1 MESVM
6 KIKYTG
12 LYEKIQICL
21 IQYSYFK
28 QFVRNEWT
36 ETPDKIAEILLKE
49 EYFLSEEDL
58 KFITPIDNLPQETKI
73 VEETKIEFQDLRYKL
88 GIIRFGALG
97 DLIML
102 LPVARHLKKLYN
114 FNITLI
120 TQDRFVA
127 TMKRVTD
134 AFDTVINI
142 GLYKKSNYDK
152 TVCLDGV
159 LEQDHSL
166 TNSER
171 LIHRTKLYERF
182 FGITVSNYDF
192 SIPITEDEILYSE
205 KILNV
210 SNQ

>member
-1 MESVM
+1 M

-21 IQYSYFK
+21 MQYSYFK
-28 QFVRNEWT
+28 QFVRNNWT
-36 ETPDKIAEILLKE
+36 DVPDKIAEILLKE
-49 EYFLSEEDL
+49 EYFLSEDDL
-58 KFITPIDNLPQETKI
+58 KFNKPLESIPQETKVI
-73 VEETKIEFQDLRYKL
+73 DQTSKENKDIRFKL

-102 LPVARHLKKLYN
+102 LPVARHLKKIYN
-114 FNITLI
+114 FRISLI
-120 TQDRFVA
+120 TQERFVGP
-127 TMKRVTD
+127 MKRVVD
-134 AFDTVINI
+134 AFDDVINLN
-142 GLYKKSNYDK
+142 LYKKSNYDK

-182 FGITVSNYDF
+182 FGINVDNYDF
-192 SIPITEDEILYSE
+192 SIPITQDEISYAE
-205 KILNV
+205 NILNV
-210 SNQ
+210 NG

>member
-1 MESVM
+1 M

-12 LYEKIQICL
+12 LYDKIQICL
-21 IQYSYFK
+21 IQYCYFK
-28 QFVRNEWT
+28 QFVRNNWT
-36 ETPDKIAEILLKE
+36 EVPDKIAEILLKE
-49 EYFLSEEDL
+49 EYFLSEDDL
-58 KFITPIDNLPQETKI
+58 KFIKPSETIPQETKI
-73 VEETKIEFQDLRYKL
+73 IAQTPIELKDTRFKL

-102 LPVARHLKKLYN
+102 LPVARYLKRLYN

-120 TQDRFVA
+120 TQERFVGP
-127 TMKRVTD
+127 MKRVID
-134 AFDTVINI
+134 AFDNVINI

-166 TNSER
+166 TNHER

-182 FGITVSNYDF
+182 FGINVDNYDF
-192 SIPITEDEILYSE
+192 SIPITQDEISYAE
-205 KILNV
+205 NILNV
-210 SNQ
+210 NDK